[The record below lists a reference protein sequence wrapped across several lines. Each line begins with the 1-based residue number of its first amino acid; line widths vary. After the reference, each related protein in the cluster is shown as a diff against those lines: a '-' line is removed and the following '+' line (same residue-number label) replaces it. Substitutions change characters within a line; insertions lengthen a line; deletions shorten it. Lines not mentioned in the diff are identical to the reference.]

1 MRGKMR
7 STRVD
12 WRLTLGVYLLEGD
25 EIMLIAWSN
34 QCFGGN
40 KVLFFVFRQL
50 F

>member
-1 MRGKMR
+1 MR

-34 QCFGGN
+34 QN
-40 KVLFFVFRQL
+40 VLAVTKFYF
-50 F
+50 